1 MDNNTRDNST
11 RTDNVRVR
19 FAPSPTGFPHIGNI
33 RTALFNCLF
42 ARHHGGKFLVRV
54 EDTDQNRMVP
64 GATDAVLEA
73 LDWLDIQ
80 WDEGPRVG
88 GPYGPYFQSQR
99 LDIYQRLAGQLLDRE
114 LAYRC
119 YCSEEQLKEVRE
131 AQARAKHSLGYDGR
145 CRYLSQDE
153 RRAQEVEGGSS
164 VIRFA
169 MPTSG
174 ITVCEDLIRGQVIWQ
189 NELLDDFILIKS
201 DGFPTYHM
209 AVVTDD
215 QLMEISHVMRAEEWL
230 PSTPKHLQLQQ
241 ALGYEPPKFA
251 HLPMILGP
259 DRAKLS
265 KRHGATTVLDYR
277 DQGFMQEALVNFLEL
292 VGWSLDDHTE
302 IMTPSTV
309 IENFSL
315 ERVSKAAAIFDYEKL
330 TWMNGIYIRQLSE
343 EDLADR
349 LMPFLER
356 DLPSELLPVDRDYL
370 LRIVPLIQ
378 ERTKLLCDAA
388 NMTEFFFQTELDFEP
403 EKLIQKGMDQQAAL
417 SALAAC
423 QSEISSAQAFE
434 HEPLEKALRAA
445 ATELGLSPRQF
456 FGTLRVAA
464 TGKDATPPLFE
475 TMEVLGRERVL
486 ERIQRAIQR
495 LGDAD

>member
-1 MDNNTRDNST
+1 MQKTS
-11 RTDNVRVR
+11 RTDDVRVR

-33 RTALFNCLF
+33 RTALFNWLF
-42 ARHHGGKFLVRV
+42 ARHHGGKFIVRV
-54 EDTDQNRMVP
+54 EDTDQDRLVP

-88 GPYGPYFQSQR
+88 GPYGPYFQSER
-99 LDIYQRLAGQLLDRE
+99 LDIYQKLADELLDRE
-114 LAYRC
+114 SAYRC
-119 YCSEEQLKEVRE
+119 YCSEERLVEIRK
-131 AQARAKHSLGYDGR
+131 AQASAKISIGYDR
-145 CRYLSQDE
+145 HCRNLSKDE
-153 RRAQEVEGGSS
+153 RRAKDAEAGRF

-169 MPTSG
+169 SPASG
-174 ITVCEDLIRGQVIWQ
+174 ATEFEDLIRGHVAWQ
-189 NELLDDFILIKS
+189 NELMDDFILIKS

-215 QLMEISHVMRAEEWL
+215 HLMEISHVMRAEEWL
-230 PSTPKHLQLQQ
+230 PSTHRHLQLHN
-241 ALGYEPPKFA
+241 AMGFEPPEFA

-265 KRHGATTVLDYR
+265 KRHGATAVLEYR
-277 DQGFMQEALVNFLEL
+277 DEGFIQEALVNFLEL

-309 IENFSL
+309 IENFGL
-315 ERVSKAAAIFDYEKL
+315 ERVNKAPAIFDYKKL
-330 TWMNGIYIRQLSE
+330 TWMNGMYIRQLSE

-349 LMPFLER
+349 ILPHLEKG
-356 DLPSELLPVDRDYL
+356 LPSESLPVDRDYL
-370 LRIVPLIQ
+370 LQIVPLIR
-378 ERTKLLCDAA
+378 ERIKLLPEAVG
-388 NMTEFFFQTELDFEP
+388 MTDFFFQTELDFDP
-403 EKLIQKGMDQQAAL
+403 QRLIQKDMNKESAL
-417 SALAAC
+417 AALAAC
-423 QSEISSAQAFE
+423 QAEMSGAKTFE
-434 HEPLEKALRAA
+434 HEPLEQALRAA
-445 ATELGLSPRQF
+445 ANELELSPRQF

-486 ERIQRAIQR
+486 DRIRQAIER
-495 LGDAD
+495 LGDTD

>member
-1 MDNNTRDNST
+1 MQKIT

-33 RTALFNCLF
+33 RTALFNWLF
-42 ARHHGGKFLVRV
+42 ARHHGGKFIVRV
-54 EDTDQNRMVP
+54 EDTDQNRLVP

-73 LDWLDIQ
+73 LDWLEIQ

-88 GPYGPYFQSQR
+88 GSYGPYFQSER
-99 LDIYQRLAGQLLDRE
+99 LEIYQKLADELMDRE
-114 LAYRC
+114 RAYRC
-119 YCSEEQLKEVRE
+119 YCSEERLKEMRE
-131 AQARAKHSLGYDGR
+131 AQSRAKQAIGYDR
-145 CRYLSQDE
+145 HCRNLSKDE
-153 RRAQEVEGGSS
+153 RRAQGADGGRS

-169 MPTSG
+169 VPTSG
-174 ITVCEDLIRGQVIWQ
+174 TSAVEDLIRGQVVWQ
-189 NELLDDFILIKS
+189 NGLLDDFILIKS

-215 QLMEISHVMRAEEWL
+215 HLMEISHVMRAEEWL
-230 PSTPKHLQLQQ
+230 PSTPRHLQLQQ
-241 ALGYEPPKFA
+241 ALGFDPPEFA

-265 KRHGATTVLDYR
+265 KRHGATAVLDYR

-302 IMTPSTV
+302 IMTPSTA
-309 IENFSL
+309 IENFGL
-315 ERVSKAAAIFDYEKL
+315 ERVNKAPAIFDYEKL
-330 TWMNGIYIRQLSE
+330 TWMNGMYIRQLSE

-349 LMPFLER
+349 LMPFLEAG
-356 DLPSELLPVDRDYL
+356 LPSELLPVDRDYL
-370 LRIVPLIQ
+370 LRIVPLIR
-378 ERTKLLCDAA
+378 ERTKLLSDAA
-388 NMTEFFFQTELDFEP
+388 ELTEFFFRTDLDFDP
-403 EKLIQKGMDQQAAL
+403 HRLIQKGMDRQAAL
-417 SALAAC
+417 SALTAC
-423 QSEISSAQAFE
+423 QTEMSSAQAFE
-434 HEPLEKALRAA
+434 HEPLEQALRSA
-445 ATELGLSPRQF
+445 ATELELSPRQF

-486 ERIQRAIQR
+486 DRIQQAIKR
-495 LGDAD
+495 LSDAD

>member
-1 MDNNTRDNST
+1 MDKTGDNTS
-11 RTDNVRVR
+11 RTDDVRVR
-19 FAPSPTGFPHIGNI
+19 FAPSPTGLPHIGNI
-33 RTALFNCLF
+33 RTALFNWLF
-42 ARHHGGKFLVRV
+42 ARHHDGKFIVRV
-54 EDTDQNRMVP
+54 EDTDQDRLVP
-64 GATDAVLEA
+64 GATNAVLEA
-73 LDWLDIQ
+73 LNWLNLE

-99 LDIYQRLAGQLLDRE
+99 LDIYRKQAEELLDRE
-114 LAYRC
+114 WAYRC
-119 YCSEEQLKEVRE
+119 YCSEERLEEMRE
-131 AQARAKHSLGYDGR
+131 AQIRAKHTPGYDRR
-145 CRYLSQDE
+145 CRDLSQDE
-153 RRAQEVEGGSS
+153 RRAFEAEGGPG

-169 MPTSG
+169 VPTSG
-174 ITVCEDLIRGQVIWQ
+174 TTVFDDLIHGEVVWQ

-201 DGFPTYHM
+201 DGYPTYHM

-215 QLMEISHVMRAEEWL
+215 HLMEISHVMRAEEWL
-230 PSTPKHLQLQQ
+230 PSTPRHLQLHY

-265 KRHGATTVLDYR
+265 KRHGATAVLEYR

-302 IMTPSTV
+302 IMTPNTV

-315 ERVSKAAAIFDYEKL
+315 ERVNKSSAIFDYEKL
-330 TWMNGIYIRQLSE
+330 TWMNGVYIRQLSGDE
-343 EDLADR
+343 LADR

-356 DLPSELLPVDRDYL
+356 DLPPELLPVDRDYL
-370 LRIVPLIQ
+370 LQIVPLIR
-378 ERTKLLCDAA
+378 ERTKLLSDAA
-388 NMTEFFFQTELDFEP
+388 NLTEFFFRTELDFDP
-403 EKLIQKGMDQQAAL
+403 EKLIQKGMDKQAAL

-423 QSEISSAQAFE
+423 QSELSSAQTFE
-434 HEPLEKALRAA
+434 HESLEQALRDA
-445 ATELGLSPRQF
+445 ATRLGLSPRQF

-486 ERIQRAIQR
+486 DRIQRATQR
-495 LGDAD
+495 LGDVE

>member
-1 MDNNTRDNST
+1 MQKIS

-19 FAPSPTGFPHIGNI
+19 FAPSPTGLPHIGNI
-33 RTALFNCLF
+33 RTALFNWLF
-42 ARHHGGKFLVRV
+42 ARHHGGKFIVRV
-54 EDTDQNRMVP
+54 EDTDQDRLVP

-88 GPYGPYFQSQR
+88 GPYGPYFQSER
-99 LDIYQRLAGQLLDRE
+99 LDIYQKLADELLDRE
-114 LAYRC
+114 WAYRC
-119 YCSEEQLKEVRE
+119 YCSEARLKEMRE
-131 AQARAKHSLGYDGR
+131 AQARDKSPTGYDR
-145 CRYLSQDE
+145 HCRNLSKDE
-153 RRAQEVEGGSS
+153 RRAQEAEGGKS

-169 MPTSG
+169 VPKSG
-174 ITVCEDLIRGQVIWQ
+174 ATVVEDLIRGQVVWQ

-201 DGFPTYHM
+201 DGYPTYHM

-215 QLMEISHVMRAEEWL
+215 HLMEISHVMRAEEWL
-230 PSTPKHLQLQQ
+230 PSTPRHLQLHQ
-241 ALGYEPPKFA
+241 ALGYEPPQFA

-259 DRAKLS
+259 DRSKLS
-265 KRHGATTVLDYR
+265 KRHGATFVLDYR

-302 IMTPSTV
+302 IMTPSAV

-315 ERVSKAAAIFDYEKL
+315 ERVNKAAAIFDYEKL
-330 TWMNGIYIRQLSE
+330 TWMNGMYIRQLSE

-349 LMPFLER
+349 LLPVLEKG
-356 DLPSELLPVDRDYL
+356 LPSEWLPVDRDYL
-370 LRIVPLIQ
+370 LRIVPLIR
-378 ERTKLLCDAA
+378 ERIKLLTDATD
-388 NMTEFFFQTELDFEP
+388 MTDIFFQTDLDFDP
-403 EKLIQKGMDQQAAL
+403 QRLIQKGMDHQSAIAAL
-417 SALAAC
+417 GAC
-423 QSEISSAQAFE
+423 QAELTKAETFE
-434 HEPLEKALRAA
+434 HEPLEQALRAA
-445 ATELGLSPRQF
+445 ATELELSPRQF

-486 ERIQRAIQR
+486 YRLQQAIQR
-495 LGDAD
+495 LGDTETD

>member
-1 MDNNTRDNST
+1 MEENN

-19 FAPSPTGFPHIGNI
+19 FAPSPTGFPHLGNI
-33 RTALFNCLF
+33 RTALFNWLF
-42 ARHHGGKFLVRV
+42 ARRHGGKFIVRV
-54 EDTDQNRMVP
+54 EDTDQDRLVP

-99 LDIYQRLAGQLLDRE
+99 LDIYQNLADGLLDRE
-114 LAYRC
+114 WAYRC
-119 YCSEEQLKEVRE
+119 YCPEERLEEIRK
-131 AQARAKHSLGYDGR
+131 AQARAKHSLGYDRR

-153 RRAQEVEGGSS
+153 RRALEAEGGRS

-169 MPTSG
+169 MLTSG
-174 ITVCEDLIRGQVIWQ
+174 ITVLEDLIRGEVVWQ

-215 QLMEISHVMRAEEWL
+215 HLMEISHVLRAEEWL
-230 PSTPKHLQLQQ
+230 PSTPRHLQLHQ

-265 KRHGATTVLDYR
+265 KRHGATAVLDYR

-315 ERVSKAAAIFDYEKL
+315 ERVNKAAAIFDYEKL
-330 TWMNGIYIRQLSE
+330 TWMNGVYIRQLSE

-388 NMTEFFFQTELDFEP
+388 NMTEFFFQTELDFDP
-403 EKLIQKGMDQQAAL
+403 QRLIQKGMDQQAAL

-423 QSEISSAQAFE
+423 QSEISSAQAFK
-434 HEPLEKALRAA
+434 HEPLEQALRAA

-475 TMEVLGRERVL
+475 TMEVLGRKRVL